1 MFDGQR
7 QKKVAVSPSRPTNV
21 IPTTIRDATY
31 VLDEILD
38 NETELAILEH
48 TTDTAGYTDLVFGL
62 FDLLGLQFSPRL
74 ADLADKKLY
83 RIDKQIKYKNI
94 NSLIKGKINVDLILR
109 HWDDLLR
116 IAGSLSKMRWAIF
129 NSARDT
135 FIELIPKPAASGR
148 ALPPDRER
156 RRFFRPANLIFRAI
170 RQNASSSRL
179 HWSVCRHREH

>member
-1 MFDGQR
+1 M
-7 QKKVAVSPSRPTNV
+7 
-21 IPTTIRDATY
+21 
-31 VLDEILD
+31 LDEILD
-38 NETELAILEH
+38 NETELTILEH
-48 TTDTAGYTDLVFGL
+48 TTDTAGYTDLIFGL

-116 IAGSLSKMRWAIF
+116 IAGSLSKKRWATF

-135 FIELIPKPAASGR
+135 FIELIPKPAASHR

-156 RRFFRPANLIFRAI
+156 QRFYPLSTWIFRAI
-170 RQNASSSRL
+170 RQIAL
-179 HWSVCRHREH
+179 L